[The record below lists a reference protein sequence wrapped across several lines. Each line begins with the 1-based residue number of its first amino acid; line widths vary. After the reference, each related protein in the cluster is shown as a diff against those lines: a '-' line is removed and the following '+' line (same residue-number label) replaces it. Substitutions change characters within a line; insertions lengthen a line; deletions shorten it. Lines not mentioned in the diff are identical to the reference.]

1 MTEPDPDLE
10 MALCDASPTDC
21 GESAAPDA
29 LCACLWCG
37 IAFQPRTD
45 GGTAQRFCK
54 PSCRRAFDQAS
65 RAWVRRQVDDGC
77 LSVADLRDGLG
88 TARAAP
94 RGKSA
99 SGRGEV
105 SLSLPASPAP
115 LPGQTPPT

>member
-10 MALCDASPTDC
+10 MALCDASPTDG

-29 LCACLWCG
+29 PCACLWCG
-37 IAFQPRTD
+37 MTFQPRTD

-88 TARAAP
+88 TARA
-94 RGKSA
+94 
-99 SGRGEV
+99 
-105 SLSLPASPAP
+105 LLPEAN
-115 LPGQTPPT
+115 QPPDEER